1 VAGEPFTLTRLLL
14 RRGTDAS
21 WLRGLAAWGVFVSQ
35 IGAPANEVV
44 VLARGGEPV
53 TPPAEAAEVAGVE
66 QLEATARP
74 VAPYEPPARPDP
86 GGVYAHR
93 WFDVADDDWPEF
105 LSLSERAWPAFEAA
119 NEGCHIVGFFRH
131 RTAIAPTRVLLV
143 TRYEG
148 LAGWEKSR
156 QDTNSDEFRRRRDLT
171 LASIVRTYRLL

>member
-1 VAGEPFTLTRLLL
+1 MTFTLTRLLL
-14 RRGTDAS
+14 RRGADAG
-21 WLRGLAAWGVFVSQ
+21 WLRELSVWGAFLSQ

-44 VLARGGEPV
+44 VV
-53 TPPAEAAEVAGVE
+53 TQGDRAYAPPRDSADVTGTET
-66 QLEATARP
+66 LEATARP
-74 VAPYEPPARPDP
+74 VAPYEPLARPDP

-119 NEGCHIVGFFRH
+119 NEGCRIVGFFRH
-131 RTAIAPTRVLLV
+131 TAASSPARVLLI

-148 LAGWEKSR
+148 LAGWERSR